1 MSLITLFLL
10 KKLCSAGI
18 VRKSWTIKLIRL
30 EGIMKRL
37 LVLLVLVAPPAYGE
51 IYSWTDSREVAHYT
65 NRLDEIPVHYR
76 TRAKS
81 LNYGDDPQQGVSSAP
96 RNDSVQTVKPVEQS
110 PGQYANDNLK
120 RHTRP
125 PRPMGTRL
133 EEQRKQ
139 MEEKQDKMGSRA
151 RRVKGQQE

>member
-1 MSLITLFLL
+1 MRLIVLFLL

-30 EGIMKRL
+30 EGIMKWL

-51 IYSWTDSREVAHYT
+51 IYSWTDSRGVAHYT
-65 NRLDEIPVHYR
+65 NRLDEIPVLYR

-81 LNYGDDPQQGVSSAP
+81 LNYGDDPQPGVSSAP

-110 PGQYANDNLK
+110 PGQYANDNLV
-120 RHTRP
+120 RRTRP

-133 EEQRKQ
+133 EDQRKQ
-139 MEEKQDKMGSRA
+139 MEAKQEKMSSRA